1 MAFSFGSSA
10 AGGGAGGNAQ
20 AELGPELPEISTG
33 EVGFKGV
40 DRDCHI
46 RFLPTPWPADALP
59 PPTSSLLTVAPTKGI
74 VVGGGP
80 DGLVVASTKSV
91 REAISAKA
99 DEGVKLKPFEP
110 QGRIPLPSRPM
121 QVAFCA
127 SENALAVSMQGD
139 GQLVVYETATLSQP
153 NPQPKL
159 SISTNGA
166 ALRALAPNP
175 APESEALSSL
185 VAMVTVNGD
194 LLVADLK
201 AGSLVSGSSGPVLKN
216 GVASVAWS
224 SKGKQLVAGLADGTC
239 YQLDP
244 QGVKKADI
252 PRPPEL
258 EGNKHVSSI
267 SWLENDLFLIIYT
280 PNDAEDEMGS
290 VPASDYYI
298 VQRRQQ
304 APFLFRKLPDVC
316 LPFGVKR
323 APAYQFVARLRDFK
337 PHLKDALILSSTAST
352 DLGLIT
358 RSTEPLTDS
367 MTTDEITNVFASTS
381 IADEVRQATLPMT
394 EASEETSTI
403 GLGVDLSSTEN
414 VQSPILG
421 ADIAESPN
429 PLPNIMVLNNEGI
442 LVSWWFIYSES
453 IRQKTP
459 YHGLAVLQQGQQ
471 PAQQAAAAPAPAF
484 GTPQAQRP
492 AFGQPAFGQP
502 AFGSPQAQQPAFG
515 KPAFG
520 TPSPLG
526 AARQQ
531 PTFGTPSALGG
542 GSAFGSTTPAFGSP
556 SPLGQRAAPQ
566 FGKPGF
572 GTGSSPA
579 FGQPSALGQG
589 FSSFA
594 SPTAGKTGA
603 GFSAFSQAGGF
614 AALASQAKP
623 SESPFSKPSGDSPF
637 GKPSQPLFGSQT
649 ATSSSFGTQQQPADS
664 KGPFGLGSQGFV
676 LGSTFKRDEKAD
688 EAETTSSQPSGAFSL
703 GASFGNLLGGT
714 SSKASPPTEAMD
726 DMEDEPAAPQPAKS
740 TEPEKPS
747 LFGAPQSPA
756 ATTPATTGSVFGT
769 QSQTTTSPAA
779 TETSRP
785 TSLFGGLA
793 ARQPSPLSSPS
804 EKTVVPSQP
813 AEKEQATPVAK
824 TEELP
829 LPPES
834 TSRAVYGPGDTSASS
849 NVSKSSIED
858 APLPPDPTTIKK
870 STAEEKPEEPPLP
883 PDFLPKGKAPESP
896 SKSPVEDAPLPPDFL
911 PKGKAAKSPTK
922 SPVEDAPLPPDFL
935 PKKTTSADKGAV
947 EDGPLPADLV
957 KPKQRATPKEEPVAL
972 PDESAGSEGDFE
984 DSGEDVTHDISPPS
998 EKDESFKTSPES
1010 SFAAP
1015 ADKGPT
1021 GGLFTK
1027 ISMPEKQQQRT
1038 TRPLFGEI
1046 SKPVIPP
1053 PKTRTDVPSPRSP
1066 SPVRPAARGRPGSI
1080 LASRKATAGQPSAA
1094 EPLLT
1099 KKDLIEEEE
1108 SKVAAAEINRL
1119 TSEAQALSEDDED
1132 ERLRADLARPL
1143 SPVPTLDPF
1152 LSRQEPTGVSF
1163 KPGIPGQIERLYR
1176 DINSMVDT
1184 LGINARSIASYLLYQ
1199 GASQESTISH
1209 WARILQGEN
1218 PADIV
1223 DEELLLA
1230 DIANLDE
1237 TVSLL
1242 DRTLQRQRLRG
1253 VQDKLD
1259 QCQELL
1265 SRDIFTLRG
1274 QCASIQKTLD
1284 AYTDTVAIRSAPL
1297 SAEQANLQQ
1306 DLRKSSAA
1314 IQSKLAELEQA
1325 VSLLRAKIA
1334 DTSRADAVNGSVSR
1348 RPSTRKPTVEAVT
1361 STIATMMSMAES
1373 KSSDIDV
1380 LEAQIKKLGIDVT
1393 GGPGSREG
1401 SPFTTPL
1408 KKSVGRLPVT
1418 PGSRGSREDGPRSAY
1433 HTPESTSKFR
1443 SSINESGRHSRLR
1456 NVNFEA
1462 DFATVQDSERW
1473 KARNQRRKEVMGNL
1487 KKAVENRRIKVRSL
1501 DDL

>member
-1 MAFSFGSSA
+1 
-10 AGGGAGGNAQ
+10 
-20 AELGPELPEISTG
+20 
-33 EVGFKGV
+33 
-40 DRDCHI
+40 
-46 RFLPTPWPADALP
+46 
-59 PPTSSLLTVAPTKGI
+59 
-74 VVGGGP
+74 
-80 DGLVVASTKSV
+80 
-91 REAISAKA
+91 
-99 DEGVKLKPFEP
+99 
-110 QGRIPLPSRPM
+110 
-121 QVAFCA
+121 
-127 SENALAVSMQGD
+127 
-139 GQLVVYETATLSQP
+139 
-153 NPQPKL
+153 
-159 SISTNGA
+159 
-166 ALRALAPNP
+166 
-175 APESEALSSL
+175 
-185 VAMVTVNGD
+185 
-194 LLVADLK
+194 
-201 AGSLVSGSSGPVLKN
+201 
-216 GVASVAWS
+216 
-224 SKGKQLVAGLADGTC
+224 
-239 YQLDP
+239 
-244 QGVKKADI
+244 
-252 PRPPEL
+252 
-258 EGNKHVSSI
+258 
-267 SWLENDLFLIIYT
+267 
-280 PNDAEDEMGS
+280 MGS
-290 VPASDYYI
+290 VPSSDYYI

-304 APFLFRKLPDVC
+304 APFLFRKLPGVC
-316 LPFGVKR
+316 FPFGVKR

-337 PHLKDALILSSTAST
+337 PHLKDALIISSTAST

-358 RSTEPLTDS
+358 RSTEPLTEG
-367 MTTDEITNVFASTS
+367 MTTDKEVTNAFVSTS
-381 IADEVRQATLPMT
+381 ITDEVRQATLPMT

-421 ADIAESPN
+421 ADIAESAN

-442 LVSWWFIYSES
+442 LVSWWFIYAES

-471 PAQQAAAAPAPAF
+471 QQQQPAHQAAAAPAPAF

-502 AFGSPQAQQPAFG
+502 AFGSPQTQQPAFG

-520 TPSPLG
+520 SPSPLG

-531 PTFGTPSALGG
+531 PAFGTPSALGG

-572 GTGSSPA
+572 GTQGSGSA

-603 GFSAFSQAGGF
+603 GFSAFSNSGGF

-637 GKPSQPLFGSQT
+637 GKPSQSVFGSQT
-649 ATSSSFGTQQQPADS
+649 TTSSSFGTTQQTTDS

-688 EAETTSSQPSGAFSL
+688 DADTTSGQPSGAFSL

-726 DMEDEPAAPQPAKS
+726 DMEDEPAATQPAKFD
-740 TEPEKPS
+740 EPQKPS
-747 LFGAPQSPA
+747 LFGAPQSSA
-756 ATTPATTGSVFGT
+756 AAPPATTSAAFGT
-769 QSQTTTSPAA
+769 QTQTTTSPAA

-785 TSLFGGLA
+785 TSLFGGLSA
-793 ARQPSPLSSPS
+793 KQPSPLSSPS

-813 AEKEQATPVAK
+813 AEKEQATPVAR

-858 APLPPDPTTIKK
+858 APLPPDPIIKK
-870 STAEEKPEEPPLP
+870 PAAEEKPEEPPLP

-896 SKSPVEDAPLPPDFL
+896 TKSPIEDAPLPPDFL
-911 PKGKAAKSPTK
+911 PKGKAPKSSTK

-935 PKKTTSADKGAV
+935 PKKTTPADK

-998 EKDESFKTSPES
+998 EKEESFKLSPES
-1010 SFAAP
+1010 SFGAP

-1027 ISMPEKQQQRT
+1027 VEKQQQRT

-1053 PKTRTDVPSPRSP
+1053 PKTRTDVQSPRSP

-1080 LASRKATAGQPSAA
+1080 LASRKATAGQSSAV

-1108 SKVAAAEINRL
+1108 SRVAAAEINRL

-1184 LGINARSIASYLLYQ
+1184 LGINSRSIASYLLYQ
-1199 GASQESTISH
+1199 GASQEPTVDH
-1209 WARILQGEN
+1209 WTRVLQGEN

-1237 TVSLL
+1237 IVGLL
-1242 DRTLQRQRLRG
+1242 DGTLQRQRLRG

-1334 DTSRADAVNGSVSR
+1334 DASRADAANGSASR

-1380 LEAQIKKLGIDVT
+1380 LEAQMKKLGIDVT

-1408 KKSVGRLPVT
+1408 KKSIGRLPVT
-1418 PGSRGSREDGPRSAY
+1418 PGSHGSREDGPRSAY

-1443 SSINESGRHSRLR
+1443 SNINDSARHSRLR
-1456 NVNFEA
+1456 SVNFEA
-1462 DFATVQDSERW
+1462 DFATVQDSGRW
-1473 KARNQRRKEVMGNL
+1473 KARTQRRKEVMGNL
-1487 KKAVENRRIKVRSL
+1487 KKAVENRRVKVRSL
-1501 DDL
+1501 DDV

>member
-10 AGGGAGGNAQ
+10 GSGGNAQ

-40 DRDCHI
+40 ERDCHI

-74 VVGGGP
+74 VVGAGP
-80 DGLVVASTKSV
+80 DGLVVATTKSV

-110 QGRIPLPSRPM
+110 QGRIPLPSRPL

-127 SENALAVSMQGD
+127 AENALAVSTEGNN
-139 GQLVVYETATLSQP
+139 QLVVYETASLSQP
-153 NPQPKL
+153 NPQPKF
-159 SISTNGA
+159 SISTNG

-194 LLVADLK
+194 LLVGDLK

-244 QGVKKADI
+244 QGVKKAEI

-267 SWLENDLFLIIYT
+267 SWLENDLFLVIYT
-280 PNDAEDEMGS
+280 PNEAEDEMGS
-290 VPASDYYI
+290 VPPSDYYI

-304 APFLFRKLPDVC
+304 APFLFRKLPEVC

-337 PHLKDALILSSTAST
+337 PHLKDALIISSTAST

-367 MTTDEITNVFASTS
+367 MTTDEVTNVFASTS
-381 IADEVRQATLPMT
+381 ITDEVRQATLPMT
-394 EASEETSTI
+394 ESSEETSTI
-403 GLGVDLSSTEN
+403 GLGIDLSSTEN
-414 VQSPILG
+414 VESPILG
-421 ADIAESPN
+421 ADIAESAH
-429 PLPNIMVLNNEGI
+429 PLPNVMVLNNAGI

-453 IRQKTP
+453 IRQKIP
-459 YHGLAVLQQGQQ
+459 YHGLAVVQSAQQ
-471 PAQQAAAAPAPAF
+471 PAQQAVAPAAPAF

-492 AFGQPAFGQP
+492 AFGQPAFGQSG
-502 AFGSPQAQQPAFG
+502 FGTPQAQQPTFG

-526 AARQQ
+526 ARQ

-542 GSAFGSTTPAFGSP
+542 GPAFGSTTPAAPAFGTP

-572 GTGSSPA
+572 GQGSTPA

-589 FSSFA
+589 FSAFA
-594 SPTAGKTGA
+594 SPAAGKPAGA
-603 GFSAFSQAGGF
+603 GFSAFASSGGF
-614 AALASQAKP
+614 ASLAAAKP
-623 SESPFSKPSGDSPF
+623 SGESPFAKTTGESPF
-637 GKPSQPLFGSQT
+637 AKAGQSVFGSQT
-649 ATSSSFGTQQQPADS
+649 DTSSAFGTAQQTGDS
-664 KGPFGLGSQGFV
+664 KGPFGLGSGGFV
-676 LGSTFKRDEKAD
+676 LGSTFKRDEKAA
-688 EAETTSSQPSGAFSL
+688 EADNAPAQPSGAFSL
-703 GASFGNLLGGT
+703 GSSFGNLLT
-714 SSKASPPTEAMD
+714 STPTKASPPTEAMD
-726 DMEDEPAAPQPAKS
+726 DMEDEPAAQPAKS
-740 TEPEKPS
+740 EAEPQKPS
-747 LFGAPQSPA
+747 LFGAPQTPVTA
-756 ATTPATTGSVFGT
+756 PPATTGPLFGT
-769 QSQTTTSPAA
+769 QSQTTTTPVA

-785 TSLFGGLA
+785 TSSLFGGFA
-793 ARQPSPLSSPS
+793 AKPQTTSPLSSPS
-804 EKTVVPSQP
+804 EKTVVPSLSM
-813 AEKEQATPVAK
+813 EKGQTTPVAR
-824 TEELP
+824 TQELP
-829 LPPES
+829 LPPDA
-834 TSRAVYGPGDTSASS
+834 TSRDVYGPGETSASS

-858 APLPPDPTTIKK
+858 APLPPDPTTMKK
-870 STAEEKPEEPPLP
+870 PAAEEKIEEPPLP
-883 PDFLPKGKAPESP
+883 PDFLPKDKATRSPSP
-896 SKSPVEDAPLPPDFL
+896 SKSPI
-911 PKGKAAKSPTK
+911 
-922 SPVEDAPLPPDFL
+922 EDAPLPPDFL
-935 PKKTTSADKGAV
+935 PKKTTTMTTKKEPV
-947 EDGPLPADLV
+947 EDGPLPDDLV
-957 KPKQRATPKEEPVAL
+957 KPKSRAKPKEEEPVAL
-972 PDESAGSEGDFE
+972 PDESEGSEGDFE

-998 EKDESFKTSPES
+998 EQAESFKTSPES
-1010 SFAAP
+1010 SFGAP
-1015 ADKGPT
+1015 ADKGAT

-1046 SKPVIPP
+1046 TKPVFPP
-1053 PKTRTDVPSPRSP
+1053 PKPRNDLPSPRSP
-1066 SPVRPAARGRPGSI
+1066 SPVRPGGRKDQRPGSI
-1080 LASRKATAGQPSAA
+1080 LASRKAAAGKPAAQEQP
-1094 EPLLT
+1094 LT

-1108 SKVAAAEINRL
+1108 SKVAAAEISRL
-1119 TSEAQALSEDDED
+1119 SSEAQSLEEDDED

-1152 LSRQEPTGVSF
+1152 LSRQEPTGFAF

-1176 DINSMVDT
+1176 DVNSMVDT

-1199 GASQESTISH
+1199 GASKEPTFDN
-1209 WARILQGEN
+1209 WARILQGDN
-1218 PADIV
+1218 PSDIV
-1223 DEELLLA
+1223 DEKLLLA

-1284 AYTDTVAIRSAPL
+1284 AYTDTVAIRTAPL

-1334 DTSRADAVNGSVSR
+1334 DSSRADGAVNG

-1380 LEAQIKKLGIDVT
+1380 LEAQMKKLGIDVL
-1393 GGPGSREG
+1393 GAPGSREG

-1408 KKSVGRLPVT
+1408 KKSFGRLPVT
-1418 PGSRGSREDGPRSAY
+1418 PGSRGSQDGSRSAY
-1433 HTPESTSKFR
+1433 HTPESASRFR
-1443 SSINESGRHSRLR
+1443 SSINESARHSRLR
-1456 NVNFEA
+1456 SVSYEA
-1462 DFATVQDSERW
+1462 DFATVQDSARW
-1473 KARNQRRKEVMGNL
+1473 KARTSRRKEVIGNL
-1487 KKAVENRRIKVRSL
+1487 KKAVENRQVKVRSL